1 MDSKSNTEMLTEGS
15 ERNMNYDNTKVEIL
29 TILEGRGDISFIEY
43 RDLATGKIKIL
54 QTTNFYKRYGGSK

>member
-29 TILEGRGDISFIEY
+29 TILDGRGDISFIEY

-54 QTTNFYKRYGGSK
+54 QTTNFSKRYGGSK

>member
-29 TILEGRGDISFIEY
+29 TILEGRGDISFLEY